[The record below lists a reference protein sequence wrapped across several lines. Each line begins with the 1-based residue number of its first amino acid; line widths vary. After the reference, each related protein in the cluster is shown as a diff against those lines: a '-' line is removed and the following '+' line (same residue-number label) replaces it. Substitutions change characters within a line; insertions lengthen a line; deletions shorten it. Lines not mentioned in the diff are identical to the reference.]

1 MRWWTRDCLR
11 LSMIGAAAADA
22 VPEAETDARA
32 SAGEAPFEA
41 RVKPWKK
48 ARHVGST
55 ELGSWSQD
63 S

>member
-1 MRWWTRDCLR
+1 
-11 LSMIGAAAADA
+11 MIGAAAADA